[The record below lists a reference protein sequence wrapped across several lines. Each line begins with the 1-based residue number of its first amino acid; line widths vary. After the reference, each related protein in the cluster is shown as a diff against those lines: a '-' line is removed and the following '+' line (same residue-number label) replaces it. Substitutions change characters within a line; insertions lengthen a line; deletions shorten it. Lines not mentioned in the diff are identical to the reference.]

1 MTPPFNVESKPP
13 DRRRSPP
20 ILLLLL
26 ATAWSA
32 NHFAALLP
40 VLRQQENLST
50 GLLAGVYALY
60 AVGLLP
66 GLLAGGTVSDR
77 IGRPAVALPGAALT
91 LTGTICLLFWQD
103 PTGLTIG
110 RLIIGLGAGATFSAG
125 TAWAADLAGATGAT
139 QAGLALTIGLA
150 VAPAVTGVL
159 AQWFPAPLT
168 TPFIVSAALSLFAI
182 LLTLRRLPQLAPAPP
197 HNLADDPAR
206 RANRRPVPRR
216 TTYRPI
222 DISGSGLV
230 TTHRPLGV
238 RRRYRRPSDTALPN
252 ANYNR
257 RATTGGGRRRS
268 CLRQWPSGTNSCAPP
283 TSGPR
288 RRNTRGSS
296 SRRWARARW
305 NRRECPPHPTRR
317 DHVSCCSA
325 SGTGSAYEPD
335 SSTSPSGGHP
345 NIAERSPALFY
356 LVTYLGFG
364 VPPLLEAI
372 RPAMGA
378 TTPLLALAGLAGLS
392 SLTRWW
398 HLRAIA
404 ARGSLGEQGIA
415 SHRVTSPTIYGQLHS
430 SRPHKSQPPDGSKA
444 TDLHRRKARI
454 P

>member
-1 MTPPFNVESKPP
+1 MTPPFNVKTEPLVPP
-13 DRRRSPP
+13 NTLP

-168 TPFIVSAALSLFAI
+168 APFIVSAALSLFAI
-182 LLTLRRLPQLAPAPP
+182 LLTLRRLPQLHLHLHHHTIRPATQLAGSTVDRSPGGTRTGRSISAALGWSLPIAPWVFAAATVGLVTLPSRMP
-197 HNLADDPAR
+197 
-206 RANRRPVPRR
+206 
-216 TTYRPI
+216 TTTGGPLLVGVAGAVVF
-222 DISGSGLV
+222 GSGLLAQTV
-230 TTHRPLGV
+230 ARHRQAGPATGTLGAAAAAGGLALAGIGGN
-238 RRRYRRPSDTALPN
+238 ALPIPL
-252 ANYNR
+252 AVITFVLLGIGY
-257 RATTGGGRRRS
+257 GL
-268 CLRQWPSGTNSCAPP
+268 CLRAGLLDLTIWGPPEHRGTL
-283 TSGPR
+283 
-288 RRNTRGSS
+288 
-296 SRRWARARW
+296 
-305 NRRECPPHPTRR
+305 
-317 DHVSCCSA
+317 
-325 SGTGSAYEPD
+325 TG
-335 SSTSPSGGHP
+335 
-345 NIAERSPALFY
+345 LFY

-392 SLTRWW
+392 SITRWW

-404 ARGSLGEQGIA
+404 GADRSA
-415 SHRVTSPTIYGQLHS
+415 
-430 SRPHKSQPPDGSKA
+430 SKA
-444 TDLHRRKARI
+444 SPATG
-454 P
+454 

>member
-1 MTPPFNVESKPP
+1 MTPPFNVKTEPLVPP
-13 DRRRSPP
+13 STLP

-40 VLRQQENLST
+40 VLRQQENLSA

-168 TPFIVSAALSLFAI
+168 APFIVSAALSLFAI
-182 LLTLRRLPQLAPAPP
+182 LLTLRRLLHLHLHAIRPATQLAVPTVDRSPGGPRTGRSISAALGWSLPIAPWVFAAATVGLVTLP
-197 HNLADDPAR
+197 SRMP
-206 RANRRPVPRR
+206 
-216 TTYRPI
+216 TTTGGPLLVGVAGAVVF
-222 DISGSGLV
+222 GSGLLAQTV
-230 TTHRPLGV
+230 ARQRQAGPAAGTLGAAAAAGGLALAGIGGN
-238 RRRYRRPSDTALPN
+238 ALPIPL
-252 ANYNR
+252 AVVTFVLLGIGY
-257 RATTGGGRRRS
+257 GL
-268 CLRQWPSGTNSCAPP
+268 CLRAGLLDLTIWGPPEHRGTL
-283 TSGPR
+283 
-288 RRNTRGSS
+288 
-296 SRRWARARW
+296 
-305 NRRECPPHPTRR
+305 
-317 DHVSCCSA
+317 
-325 SGTGSAYEPD
+325 TG
-335 SSTSPSGGHP
+335 
-345 NIAERSPALFY
+345 LFY

-372 RPAMGA
+372 RPTVGA
-378 TTPLLALAGLAGLS
+378 ATPLLALASLAWLS
-392 SLTRWW
+392 ALSRWW
-398 HLRAIA
+398 RLR
-404 ARGSLGEQGIA
+404 
-415 SHRVTSPTIYGQLHS
+415 
-430 SRPHKSQPPDGSKA
+430 KSQA
-444 TDLHRRKARI
+444 TQ
-454 P
+454 

>member
-1 MTPPFNVESKPP
+1 MTPPFNVKTEPLVPP
-13 DRRRSPP
+13 NTLP

-168 TPFIVSAALSLFAI
+168 APFIVSAALSLFAI
-182 LLTLRRLPQLAPAPP
+182 LLTLRRLPQLHLHHHTIRPATQLAGPTVDRSPAGPRTGRSISAALGWSLPIAPWVFAAATVGLVTLPSRMP
-197 HNLADDPAR
+197 
-206 RANRRPVPRR
+206 
-216 TTYRPI
+216 TTTGGPLLVGVAGAVVF
-222 DISGSGLV
+222 GSGLLAQTV
-230 TTHRPLGV
+230 ARHRQAGPAAGTLGAAAAAGGLALAGIGGN
-238 RRRYRRPSDTALPN
+238 ALPIPL
-252 ANYNR
+252 AVITFVLLGIGY
-257 RATTGGGRRRS
+257 GL
-268 CLRQWPSGTNSCAPP
+268 CLRAGLLDLTIWGPPEHRGTL
-283 TSGPR
+283 
-288 RRNTRGSS
+288 
-296 SRRWARARW
+296 
-305 NRRECPPHPTRR
+305 
-317 DHVSCCSA
+317 
-325 SGTGSAYEPD
+325 TG
-335 SSTSPSGGHP
+335 
-345 NIAERSPALFY
+345 LFY

-392 SLTRWW
+392 SITRWW

-404 ARGSLGEQGIA
+404 GADRSA
-415 SHRVTSPTIYGQLHS
+415 
-430 SRPHKSQPPDGSKA
+430 SKA
-444 TDLHRRKARI
+444 SPATG
-454 P
+454 